1 MINDISQESVDY
13 FQLRS
18 KFMNTKQDR
27 RIRKSK
33 ESLKN
38 SLIMLMK
45 EKPVNHITVKEI
57 VSTADLNR
65 STFYN
70 YYCDI
75 PDMLEK
81 LEEELYNEFLHIL
94 ELHITKE
101 GITHDIYNEAHK
113 FIEDMCD
120 VIKENVEFCKCI
132 FSKNGDIS
140 FLFKLE
146 ELVENHIKDQLR
158 EEFDGKMDHL
168 AYVYSF
174 VKSGYIGILKSWIKG
189 GCVES
194 SQEIAHLTFNL
205 VKGILYSCKA

>member
-75 PDMLEK
+75 PDMLES

-101 GITHDIYNEAHK
+101 GITRDIYNEAHK

-120 VIKENVEFCKCI
+120 VIKENVEFCKCV

-205 VKGILYSCKA
+205 VKGILYSCRA